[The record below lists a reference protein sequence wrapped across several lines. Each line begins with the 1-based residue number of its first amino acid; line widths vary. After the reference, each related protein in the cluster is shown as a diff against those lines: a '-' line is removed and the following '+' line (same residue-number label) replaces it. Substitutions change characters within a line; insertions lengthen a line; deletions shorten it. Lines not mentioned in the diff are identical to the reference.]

1 MKPMTVRRFGVLAL
15 TLGPLVA
22 ATACGGGGGGP
33 AAASVDIAPAPA
45 AQRLDGACPSTVV
58 VQLQWQPQSDM
69 GALFEMLGPGYRVDT
84 SDKSVTGPLVAA
96 GKDTGVKLTL
106 KAGGPAIGFQSVP
119 SQMYADES
127 VDFGLVHSD
136 QLIAASGGRRVVGV
150 TPLLKY
156 SPAMLMW
163 DPSAH
168 PGLTL
173 DSLAGSGATV
183 LVSKDQFYPDW
194 LVAKGL
200 VKKKQIDTG
209 YDGNPA
215 RFVGDP
221 DVVQQGFANSEPYT
235 YEKETPAWGRKVGFQ
250 LLKDAGYDVYA
261 SNLTVRADR
270 LKELTPCLER
280 LVPLVQKAG
289 AAYARAPRNT
299 NETIVDVVSQDSSYS
314 PYTQGEAD
322 YSAAF
327 LKDEGLIAE
336 EADGSLGTYDMKRV
350 ASFTGELAP
359 VIREKGSAVP
369 EDLKPGDIFTD
380 AFTDHTVGLG

>member
-1 MKPMTVRRFGVLAL
+1 MRPLTFRRFGAL
-15 TLGPLVA
+15 TLALGPLLA
-22 ATACGGGGGGP
+22 ATACGQGGDG
-33 AAASVDIAPAPA
+33 AATASVDIAPAA
-45 AQRLDGACPSTVV
+45 AAERLDGVCPSTVV

-69 GALFEMLGPGYRVDT
+69 GALFEMLGPGYRVDS
-84 SDKSVTGPLVAA
+84 SDKSVTGPLVA
-96 GKDTGVKLTL
+96 GGRDTGVDLTL

-119 SQMYADES
+119 SQMYADDS
-127 VDFGLVHSD
+127 VDLGLVHSD
-136 QLIAASGGRRVVGV
+136 QLIAASGTQRVVGV

-163 DPSAH
+163 NPEAH
-168 PGLTL
+168 PGLSL

-200 VKKKQIDTG
+200 VKKKQLDTG

-221 DVVQQGFANSEPYT
+221 EVVQQGFANSEPYT
-235 YEKETPAWGRKVGFQ
+235 YEKETPAWGKKVGFQ
-250 LLKDAGYDVYA
+250 LLKDAGYDIYA

-270 LKELTPCLER
+270 MEKLAPCLKK
-280 LVPLVQKAG
+280 LVPIVQKAG
-289 AAYARAPRNT
+289 ADYIASPKAT
-299 NETIVDVVSQDSSYS
+299 NGTIVDVVSQDSSYS
-314 PYTQGEAD
+314 PYSQGEAD
-322 YSAAF
+322 YSAAY

-350 ASFTGELAP
+350 DSFVDELAP

-369 EDLKPGDIFTD
+369 AGLKPGDVFTD
-380 AFTDHTVGLG
+380 VYTDHSVGIG

>member
-1 MKPMTVRRFGVLAL
+1 MTFRRFGALAL
-15 TLGPLVA
+15 ALGPLLA
-22 ATACGGGGGGP
+22 ATACGQGGGGS
-33 AAASVDIAPAPA
+33 ATASVDIAPAA
-45 AQRLDGACPSTVV
+45 AAERLDGVCPSTVV

-69 GALFEMLGPGYRVDT
+69 GALFEMLGPGYRVDS
-84 SDKSVTGPLVAA
+84 SDKSVTGPLVAG
-96 GKDTGVKLTL
+96 GKDTGVDLTL

-119 SQMYADES
+119 SQMYADDS
-127 VDFGLVHSD
+127 VHLGLVHSD
-136 QLIAASGGRRVVGV
+136 QLIAASGAQRVVGV

-163 DPSAH
+163 DPEAH
-168 PGLTL
+168 PGLSL

-200 VKKKQIDTG
+200 VKKKQLDTG

-221 DVVQQGFANSEPYT
+221 EVVQQGFANSEPYT

-250 LLKDAGYDVYA
+250 LLKDAGYDIYA
-261 SNLTVRADR
+261 SNLAVRADR
-270 LKELTPCLER
+270 REKLAPCLEK
-280 LVPLVQKAG
+280 LVPIVQKAG
-289 AAYARAPRNT
+289 AAYIGSPKST

-327 LKDEGLIAE
+327 LKDEGLVAE

-350 ASFTGELAP
+350 ASFVGELAP

-369 EDLKPGDIFTD
+369 AGLKPGDVFTD
-380 AFTDHTVGLG
+380 AYTDHSVGIG

>member
-1 MKPMTVRRFGVLAL
+1 MRPMTFRRFGALAL
-15 TLGPLVA
+15 ALGPLLA
-22 ATACGGGGGGP
+22 ATACGEGGGGS
-33 AAASVDIAPAPA
+33 ATASVDIAPAA
-45 AQRLDGACPSTVV
+45 AAERLDGVCPSTVV

-69 GALFEMLGPGYRVDT
+69 GALFEMLGPGYRVDS
-84 SDKSVTGPLVAA
+84 SDKSVTGPLVAG
-96 GKDTGVKLTL
+96 GKDTGVDLTL

-119 SQMYADES
+119 SQMYADDS
-127 VDFGLVHSD
+127 VHLGLVHSD
-136 QLIAASGGRRVVGV
+136 QLIAASGAQRVVGV

-163 DPSAH
+163 DPEAH
-168 PGLTL
+168 PGLSL

-200 VKKKQIDTG
+200 VKKKQLDTG

-221 DVVQQGFANSEPYT
+221 EVVQQGFANSEPYT

-250 LLKDAGYDVYA
+250 LLKDAGYDIYA

-270 LKELTPCLER
+270 MEKLAPCLKK
-280 LVPLVQKAG
+280 LVPIVQKAG
-289 AAYARAPRNT
+289 AAYIGSPKAT
-299 NETIVDVVSQDSSYS
+299 NGTIVDVVSQDSSYS

-336 EADGSLGTYDMKRV
+336 EADGSLGTYDMERV
-350 ASFTGELAP
+350 ASFVDELAP

-369 EDLKPGDIFTD
+369 AGLKPGDVFTD
-380 AFTDHTVGLG
+380 AYTDHSVGIG

>member
-1 MKPMTVRRFGVLAL
+1 MRPMNARRFGALVLAL
-15 TLGPLVA
+15 GPLLA
-22 ATACGGGGGGP
+22 ATACGDGSGGS
-33 AAASVDIAPAPA
+33 AAASVDLAPAAA
-45 AQRLDGACPSTVV
+45 AQRLDGVCPSTVV

-69 GALFEMLGPGYRVDT
+69 GALFEMLGPGYRVDA
-84 SDKSVTGPLVAA
+84 SDKSVTGPLVAG
-96 GKDTGVKLTL
+96 GKDTGVDLTL

-127 VDFGLVHSD
+127 VDLGLVHSD
-136 QLIAASGGRRVVGV
+136 QLIAASGSRRVVGV

-168 PGLTL
+168 PGLSL

-194 LVAKGL
+194 LVAEGL

-250 LLKDAGYDVYA
+250 LLKDAGYDIYA
-261 SNLTVRADR
+261 SNLSVRADR
-270 LKELTPCLER
+270 MKELTPCLEK
-280 LVPLVQKAG
+280 LVPIVQEAG
-289 AAYARAPRNT
+289 AAYIGSPGPVNR
-299 NETIVDVVSQDSSYS
+299 TIVDVVAQDSSYS
-314 PYTQGEAD
+314 PYTRGEAD

-350 ASFTGELAP
+350 AAFTAELAP
-359 VIREKGSAVP
+359 VIREKGSSVP
-369 EDLKPGDIFTD
+369 AGLEPGDVFTD
-380 AFTDHTVGLG
+380 AFTDHSVGLG

>member
-1 MKPMTVRRFGVLAL
+1 MRPMTFRRFGALAL
-15 TLGPLVA
+15 ALGPLLA
-22 ATACGGGGGGP
+22 ATACGEGGGGS
-33 AAASVDIAPAPA
+33 ATASVDIAPAA
-45 AQRLDGACPSTVV
+45 AADRLDGVCPSTVV

-69 GALFEMLGPGYRVDT
+69 GALFEMLGPGYRVDS
-84 SDKSVTGPLVAA
+84 SDKSVTGPLVAG
-96 GKDTGVKLTL
+96 GKDTGVDLTL

-119 SQMYADES
+119 SQMYADDS
-127 VDFGLVHSD
+127 VHLGLVHSD
-136 QLIAASGGRRVVGV
+136 QLIAASGTQRVVGV

-173 DSLAGSGATV
+173 GSLAGSGATV

-200 VKKKQIDTG
+200 VKKKQLDTG

-221 DVVQQGFANSEPYT
+221 EVVQQGFANSEPYT

-250 LLKDAGYDVYA
+250 LLKDAGYDIYA

-270 LKELTPCLER
+270 LEKLAPCLEK
-280 LVPLVQKAG
+280 LVPIVQKAG
-289 AAYARAPRNT
+289 AAYIGSPKAANR
-299 NETIVDVVSQDSSYS
+299 TIVDVVAQDSSYS

-350 ASFTGELAP
+350 ASFVGELAP

-369 EDLKPGDIFTD
+369 TGLKPGDVFSD
-380 AFTDHTVGLG
+380 AYTDHSVGIG